1 MPTRQSIR
9 VVLLI
14 EDEALE
20 CFVRRVLLAFGFR
33 TRDIR
38 VKRAPKGKGSGKDW
52 VTKNYPD
59 EVKAYRSKASYQGNI
74 GIVVGIDADEQTV
87 QERAQALAAALQSA
101 GLEKRQDEEKF
112 CVFIPK
118 WNIETWLVYLGGE
131 AVVEDQN
138 IYKNHPSMKDV
149 DYSTA
154 AERFVERYRNW
165 KQGTIEGTTPPSMY
179 TTFEEMKR
187 FGL

>member
-1 MPTRQSIR
+1 MPNRRGIR
-9 VVLLI
+9 VVLLV

-20 CFVRRVLLAFGFR
+20 CFVRRVLLKLGFR
-33 TRDIR
+33 RRDIR
-38 VKRAPKGKGSGKDW
+38 VERAPKGKGSGKDW

-59 EVKAYRSKASYQGNI
+59 EVRAYRGKASYQGNI

-87 QERAQALAAALQSA
+87 QERAQALAAALQNA

-112 CVFIPK
+112 CLFIPK
-118 WNIETWLVYLGGE
+118 WNIETWLVYLGGD

-138 IYKNHPSMKDV
+138 IYKNHPNIKDV
-149 DYSTA
+149 DYSA
-154 AERFVERYRNW
+154 AADRFVERYRNS